1 MKKIIAAFL
10 VFSSIALSVIALGV
24 GGSATTRPN
33 ANADAFNQGPDVDRS
48 SAIVQLKGDPISV
61 YSATKP
67 VASRKIDFSSNT
79 VRSVRAQL
87 AAGRN
92 EFKRWLR
99 VNAPRA
105 RVTSEYDVSLNA
117 VAVQLNGT
125 PLATIAAA
133 PMVQSAEYNALYH
146 PNLSQSHFIVN
157 ADPAWAAAGGR
168 AAAGAGIKIG
178 DIDTGIDNN
187 HPFFDPTGFS
197 YPPGFPKC
205 DAADSNSHHQDQDCN
220 YVSPKVIVAKV
231 FYNKAQNQGL
241 DAQAIQDHG
250 THTAGIAAGIYNPSL
265 NAVVNGVMID
275 DMSGIAPGAW
285 LGNYNVFPG
294 QVLNAR
300 SEDILNAVDAA
311 IADGMDVL
319 NLSLGGSYH
328 GNNDLLAMGLDNAV
342 DAGVVVAVAAGNS
355 GPGQGT
361 LESPGRAR
369 KIITVGASTNKH
381 FVGQPFTYPA
391 SGGTTI
397 GAAVG
402 DFPPLP
408 TSSFGLWFNTQLTA
422 CTSVDPGA
430 SGNVVVVDR
439 GGCTFSTK
447 VRNAIAAGAI
457 GVVVINNVAGDPV
470 AMAKDG
476 GGGDDLP
483 AVMIG
488 KNEGA
493 ALRAANPPDA
503 SAVATFQEF
512 VTANQ
517 DILAGFSSQGPT
529 AVDFAVKPDVTSV
542 GVNVLSS
549 ITCVGKP
556 AGCPGDGSGWAF
568 FSGTSMST
576 PHIAGSAAVLLNL
589 DSSWSPA
596 QVKSALVNRADL
608 VIKDAVTGTHDVGP
622 TAQGTGR
629 ENLSV
634 AAEGTTWMDPVSA
647 SFGRVTL
654 GHPTS
659 VTITLSNPSGTDET
673 FSVSVTKFTPDTFG
687 GTVPSIYDAG
697 TLSAGDDRITVPAS
711 VTVPANGSTTMTVTV
726 NGGHALGEVAQ
737 GWINLDGP
745 GSNDLHLAYY
755 AIVGH

>member
-1 MKKIIAAFL
+1 MKKILATTLI
-10 VFSSIALSVIALGV
+10 FSAIGLGVIAFGV
-24 GGSATTRPN
+24 GGSPRPN
-33 ANADAFNQGPDVDRS
+33 PNADAFTRGPDVDNM
-48 SAIVQLKGDPISV
+48 SAIVQLIGDPISTNP
-61 YSATKP
+61 STKP
-67 VASRKIDFSSNT
+67 PHGRKIDFNGQA
-79 VRSVRAQL
+79 VRSYRAQL
-87 AAGRN
+87 NARRN
-92 EFKRWLR
+92 ELKRWLR
-99 VNAPRA
+99 ANAPRA
-105 RVTSEYDVSLNA
+105 KVTGEYDVSLNA

-146 PNLSQSHFIVN
+146 PNLSESYKIIN
-157 ADPAWAAAGGR
+157 ASDAWIAAGGR
-168 AAAGAGIKIG
+168 ATAGAGIKIG
-178 DIDTGIDNN
+178 DIDTGIDHL
-187 HPFFDPTGFS
+187 HPFFDPTGFT
-197 YPPGFPKC
+197 YPDGFPKC
-205 DAADSNSHHQDQDCN
+205 DAADSASHHEDQDCN
-220 YVSPKVIVAKV
+220 YVSQKVIVAKV
-231 FYNKAQNQGL
+231 FYNKAQQQGL

-250 THTAGIAAGIYNPSL
+250 THTAGIAAGVTGKTT
-265 NAVVNGVMID
+265 VVNGVSID

-294 QVLNAR
+294 GVLNAR

-311 IADGMDVL
+311 IEDGMDVL

-361 LESPGRAR
+361 LQSPGRAR
-369 KIITVGASTNKH
+369 KIITVAASTNKH

-430 SGNVVVVDR
+430 SGNVVVVNR
-439 GGCTFSTK
+439 GDCTFSTK

-556 AGCPGDGSGWAF
+556 ETCPGDGTGWAF

-608 VIKDAVTGTHDVGP
+608 VVTDAVTGTHDVGP
-622 TAQGTGR
+622 TAQGAGR

-634 AAEGTTWMDPVSA
+634 SADATTWMDPASA
-647 SFGRVTL
+647 SFGRVTV

-659 VTITLSNPSGTDET
+659 VTITLYNPTGSDQT
-673 FSVSVTKFTPDTFG
+673 FAVSKLKFTPSTFG
-687 GTVPSIYDAG
+687 NTVPLIWNAG
-697 TLSAGDDRITVPAS
+697 TITPGDDRITVPAS
-711 VTVPANGSTTMTVTV
+711 VMVPADGSTTLTVTV
-726 NGGHALGEVAQ
+726 AAGIGETVQ

-745 GSNDLHLAYY
+745 VDNDLHFAYY
-755 AIVGH
+755 AHVGP

>member
-67 VASRKIDFSSNT
+67 VAGRKIDFSSNT

-178 DIDTGIDNN
+178 DIDTGIDNT

-197 YPPGFPKC
+197 YPAGFPKC
-205 DAADSNSHHQDQDCN
+205 DAADSASHHADQNCN
-220 YVSPKVIVAKV
+220 YVSEKVIVAKV
-231 FYNKAQNQGL
+231 FYNKAKQQGL

-250 THTAGIAAGIYNPSL
+250 THTAGIAAGVTGKT
-265 NAVVNGVMID
+265 AVVSGVSID

-285 LGNYNVFPG
+285 LGNYNVFPDHVNESRHG
-294 QVLNAR
+294 AR
-300 SEDILNAVDAA
+300 NEDILNAVDAA
-311 IADGMDVL
+311 IEDGMDVL

-328 GNNDLLAMGLDNAV
+328 GNNDLLAHGLDNAV
-342 DAGVVVAVAAGNS
+342 DGGVVVAVAAGNS

-369 KIITVGASTNKH
+369 KVITVGASTNQH

-391 SGGTTI
+391 GGGTTI

-402 DFPPLP
+402 DFDPLP
-408 TSSFGLWFNTQLTA
+408 TASFDLFDTHSNG
-422 CTSVDPGA
+422 CTSVDPAA
-430 SGNVVVVDR
+430 SGKLAIIDR
-439 GGCTFSTK
+439 GTCTFSQK
-447 VRNAIAAGAI
+447 VANANAAGAVAVLI
-457 GVVVINNVAGDPV
+457 INNVAGDPI
-470 AMAKDG
+470 AMARTAG
-476 GGGDDLP
+476 FNDDLP
-483 AVMIG
+483 AVMIS
-488 KNEGA
+488 KNDGA
-493 ALRAANPPDA
+493 ALRASGATTA
-503 SAVATFQEF
+503 SADATLQEF
-512 VTANQ
+512 ITPENK

-529 AVDFAVKPDVTSV
+529 RVDFAVKPDLTSV

-549 ITCVGKP
+549 CV
-556 AGCPGDGSGWAF
+556 
-568 FSGTSMST
+568 ST
-576 PHIAGSAAVLLNL
+576 
-589 DSSWSPA
+589 
-596 QVKSALVNRADL
+596 
-608 VIKDAVTGTHDVGP
+608 
-622 TAQGTGR
+622 
-629 ENLSV
+629 
-634 AAEGTTWMDPVSA
+634 DPV
-647 SFGRVTL
+647 
-654 GHPTS
+654 
-659 VTITLSNPSGTDET
+659 DC
-673 FSVSVTKFTPDTFG
+673 
-687 GTVPSIYDAG
+687 
-697 TLSAGDDRITVPAS
+697 
-711 VTVPANGSTTMTVTV
+711 
-726 NGGHALGEVAQ
+726 
-737 GWINLDGP
+737 
-745 GSNDLHLAYY
+745 
-755 AIVGH
+755 